1 MYPLCTFSLI
11 WKVVVSLKLNLANLI
26 KDRLDNKIIYVLL
39 DGIGDLPHPD
49 LNELT
54 PLESA
59 ITPNMDR
66 IARNGISGQVMSVGE
81 GIAPQSDIAVFN
93 MLGYNFKDKD
103 YVGRGVVECLG
114 CNIDFKNGDLALRG
128 NFATI
133 DTNKKI
139 IDRRA
144 GRIISRADSLEICNL
159 INKNIRIFDD
169 LQITMEPTIGHR
181 VILRFRKK
189 DQVLGENITNTDPA
203 YDKID
208 GIGIAKSSP
217 TNELYVADSIY
228 GDEDSKPSANIVNS
242 FSDQTIQLLNDCAVN
257 TRRVNQ
263 GLMPIN
269 CILLRDAGN
278 RYPQVQPINEKY
290 NLDFA
295 SLVDMPVEI
304 GISKILGIKSYKAG
318 EPDEYEL
325 KSKTLL
331 DNIKNHDFFYVHIKG
346 PDEFGHDGD
355 AKGKKKNIEE
365 IDKYF
370 FKPLEKGIDEFKDM
384 DVNFIISGDHSTPCS
399 KKSHTDDPIPLLV
412 SGKNIK
418 NDGTSRFTETYSK
431 KGKIGKILGY
441 QVIERSLQY
450 LYPVIDK

>member
-1 MYPLCTFSLI
+1 M
-11 WKVVVSLKLNLANLI
+11 
-26 KDRLDNKIIYVLL
+26 DNKIIYVLL

-59 ITPNMDR
+59 ITPNLDK

-93 MLGYNFKDKD
+93 MLGYNFKNKD

-133 DTNKKI
+133 DTSKKI

-144 GRIISRADSLEICNL
+144 GRIISKADSLEICNL

-169 LQITMEPTIGHR
+169 LQITIEPTIGHR
-181 VILRFRKK
+181 VIVRFRKK
-189 DQVLGENITNTDPA
+189 DKVLGENITNTDPA

-208 GIGIAKSSP
+208 GIGIAKSGS
-217 TNELYVADSIY
+217 TNDLYVADSQY
-228 GDEDSKPSANIVNS
+228 GDEESKTSANIVNS
-242 FSDQTIQLLNDCAVN
+242 FSDQTIQLLNGCAVN

-263 GLMPIN
+263 GLLPIN

-278 RYPQVQPINEKY
+278 RYPHVQPINVKY
-290 NLDFA
+290 KLDFA

-365 IDKYF
+365 IDKNF
-370 FKPLEKGIDEFKDM
+370 FGTLERGIDDFKDIC
-384 DVNFIISGDHSTPCS
+384 VNFIISGDHSTPCS

-412 SGKNIK
+412 SGKNIE

-431 KGKIGKILGY
+431 KGIIGKILGY
-441 QVIERSLQY
+441 KVIERSLQY
-450 LYPVIDK
+450 IYPVIDK

>member
-1 MYPLCTFSLI
+1 
-11 WKVVVSLKLNLANLI
+11 LNS
-26 KDRLDNKIIYVLL
+26 KIVYVLL
-39 DGIGDLPHPD
+39 DGIGDLPHPE

-59 ITPNMDR
+59 ITPNLDR

-114 CNIDFKNGDLALRG
+114 CNIDFKSGDLALRG

-133 DTNKKI
+133 DSNKKI

-144 GRIISRADSLEICNL
+144 GRIISKQDSIEVCNL
-159 INKNIRIFDD
+159 INKNIRISAD
-169 LQITMEPTIGHR
+169 LEITIEPTIGHR
-181 VILRFRKK
+181 VILHFRKK
-189 DQVLGENITNTDPA
+189 DKVLGENITNTDPA

-208 GIGIAKSSP
+208 GIGIAKSTS
-217 TNELYVADSIY
+217 TNELYVADSQY
-228 GDEDSKPSANIVNS
+228 NDEVSRPSANIVNS
-242 FSDQTIQLLNDCAVN
+242 FSDQTIRLLNNCDVN
-257 TRRVNQ
+257 TRRANN
-263 GLMPIN
+263 GLLPIN
-269 CILLRDAGN
+269 SILLRDAGN
-278 RYPQVQPINEKY
+278 RYPHVQPINEKY
-290 NLDFA
+290 GLDFA

-304 GISKILGIKSYKAG
+304 GISKILGIKSYEAG
-318 EPDEYEL
+318 KPDEYEL
-325 KSKTLL
+325 KSETLL
-331 DNIKNHDFFYVHIKG
+331 NNIKNHDFFYVHIKG

-370 FKPLEKGIDEFKDM
+370 FKNLGEGIKDFKDM
-384 DVNFIISGDHSTPCS
+384 DVNFIISGDHSTPCI

-418 NDGTSRFTETYSK
+418 TDGTSRFTESYSK

-441 QVIERSLQY
+441 KVIEQSLHY
-450 LYPVIDK
+450 LNPVIDK